1 MPPAS
6 RAVKSGG
13 LLHCSPTLTLL
24 TTMFGFCRWNSATS
38 SFQFCNRSFWEPTGW
53 QSTVM
58 VTLPPASLV
67 ASSLL
72 VEQAVRLS
80 PRPATSANAAVFRY
94 CGTDIC
100 PSLRER
106 VSP

>member
-1 MPPAS
+1 M
-6 RAVKSGG
+6 KSGG

-24 TTMFGFCRWNSATS
+24 MVMSGFCFWNSATS
-38 SFQFCNRSFWEPTGW
+38 SFQFFSSSFWAPTGW

-58 VTLPPASLV
+58 VTLPPAVEPL
-67 ASSLL
+67 SSLF
-72 VEQAVRLS
+72 VEHAARLS
-80 PRPATSANAAVFRY
+80 PRPATSATAAAFRY

-106 VSP
+106 VSPMTFADLR